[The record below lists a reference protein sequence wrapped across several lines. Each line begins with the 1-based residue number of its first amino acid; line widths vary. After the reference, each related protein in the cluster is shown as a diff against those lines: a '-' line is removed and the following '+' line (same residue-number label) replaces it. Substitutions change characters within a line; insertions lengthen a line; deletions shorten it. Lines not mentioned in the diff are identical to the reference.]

1 MIKETLKISSTDFLI
16 QGITKA
22 FELIFSLNPYILSIT
37 GVSIKVSGTATIL
50 AALTAIPLSFALAF
64 FNFRGR
70 QTLITLINTGMGL
83 PPVFVGLFIFVMLV
97 PAGPLGFADII
108 FTPFAMILVQYILV
122 TPIITGI
129 SLSAIKAVPKSLIE
143 TVYTL
148 GGNRKDAL
156 IAALCEARFGFI
168 TAILAGLGRAL
179 AEVGAILI
187 VGGNI
192 AYSGSIGGI
201 GEGLSYTRTL
211 TTAITSETSKGDIST
226 SIALGIILIS
236 LNLSVNLLA
245 NYFQRRD

>member
-1 MIKETLKISSTDFLI
+1 MSSADFLF
-16 QGITKA
+16 QGIAKA
-22 FELIFSLNPYILSIT
+22 FELIINLNPYILSIT
-37 GVSIKVSGTATIL
+37 GVSIKVSGTATLL
-50 AALTAIPLSFALAF
+50 ATITAIPLAFALSF
-64 FNFRGR
+64 RDFRGKNAF
-70 QTLITLINTGMGL
+70 ITLVNTGMGL
-83 PPVFVGLFIFVMLV
+83 PPVFVGLFIFVILV
-97 PAGPLGFADII
+97 PSGPLGFLKMI
-108 FTPFAMILVQYILV
+108 FTPKAMIVAQYILV

-129 SLSAIKAVPKSLIE
+129 SIAAIKAIPKQIIE

-148 GGNRKDAL
+148 GGREKDV
-156 IAALCEARFGFI
+156 IAVMLSEAKFGFI

-192 AYSGSIGGI
+192 AYTGSVGGI

-236 LNLSVNLLA
+236 LYLSVNLFA
-245 NYFQRRD
+245 NFFQSRD

>member
-1 MIKETLKISSTDFLI
+1 MSSSDFLL

-22 FELIFSLNPYILSIT
+22 FELILNLNPYILSIT
-37 GVSIKVSGTATIL
+37 GVSIKVSGTATLFATI
-50 AALTAIPLSFALAF
+50 TAIPLAFALTF
-64 FNFRGR
+64 LNFRGR
-70 QTLITLINTGMGL
+70 QVLITLVNTGMGL

-97 PAGPLGFADII
+97 PAGPLGFINKI
-108 FTPFAMILVQYILV
+108 FTPQAMILAQYILV

-129 SLSAIKAVPKSLIE
+129 SIAAIKAVPKQIIE

-148 GGNRKDAL
+148 GGSEKDAV
-156 IAALCEARFGFI
+156 IAMLREARFGI
-168 TAILAGLGRAL
+168 VTAILAGLGRAL

-192 AYSGSIGGI
+192 AYTGSVGGI

-211 TTAITSETSKGDIST
+211 TTAITSETSRGDIST
-226 SIALGIILIS
+226 SIALGVILIS

-245 NYFQRRD
+245 TFFQGRD

>member
-1 MIKETLKISSTDFLI
+1 MGSVDFLL
-16 QGITKA
+16 QGIIKA
-22 FELIFSLNPYILSIT
+22 FELIFWLNPYIISIT
-37 GVSIKVSGTATIL
+37 GVSIKVSGTATLL
-50 AALTAIPLSFALAF
+50 AAVTAIPLSFALAF
-64 FNFRGR
+64 LNFRGR
-70 QTLITLINTGMGL
+70 QALITFINTGMGL
-83 PPVFVGLFIFVMLV
+83 PPVFVGLFVFVMLV
-97 PAGPLGFADII
+97 PAGPFGYTNKI
-108 FTPFAMILVQYILV
+108 FTPIAMIAAQYILV

-129 SLSAIKAVPKSLIE
+129 SLSAIKAVPKPLIE

-148 GGNRKDAL
+148 GGSRKDAV
-156 IAALCEARFGFI
+156 IAVLSEARFGII

-236 LNLSVNLLA
+236 LVLSVNILA
-245 NYFQRRD
+245 NFFQRRE

>member
-1 MIKETLKISSTDFLI
+1 MSSADFLF
-16 QGITKA
+16 QGIIRA

-37 GVSIKVSGTATIL
+37 GVSIRVSGTATIL
-50 AALTAIPLSFALAF
+50 ATLTAIPFAFFLAF
-64 FNFRGR
+64 AQFKGK
-70 QTLITLINTGMGL
+70 QSLITLVNTGMGL

-97 PAGPLGFADII
+97 PAGPFGFVDMI
-108 FTPFAMILVQYILV
+108 FTPQAMILAQYILI

-129 SLSAIKAVPKSLIE
+129 SLAAIKAVPRPLIE

-148 GGNRKDAL
+148 GGGRKDVVFATL
-156 IAALCEARFGFI
+156 IEARFGII

-192 AYSGSIGGI
+192 AYTGSVGGI

-236 LNLSVNLLA
+236 LNLSLNLLA
-245 NYFQRRD
+245 NFFQRRY

>member
-1 MIKETLKISSTDFLI
+1 MSSADFLI
-16 QGITKA
+16 QGIIRA
-22 FELIFSLNPYILSIT
+22 FGLITDLNPYILSIT
-37 GVSIKVSGTATIL
+37 GVSIKVSGTATLL
-50 AALTAIPLSFALAF
+50 ATLTAIPLAFALSF
-64 FNFRGR
+64 RYFRGK
-70 QTLITLINTGMGL
+70 QVLITLINTGMGL

-97 PAGPLGFADII
+97 PAGPLGFMNMI
-108 FTPFAMILVQYILV
+108 FTPGAMIVAQYILV

-129 SLSAIKAVPKSLIE
+129 SLAAINAVPRSIIE

-148 GGNRKDAL
+148 GGDEKDAVIVTL
-156 IAALCEARFGFI
+156 KEARFGII

-192 AYSGSIGGI
+192 AYTGSVGGI

-236 LNLSVNLLA
+236 LYLSVNLLA
-245 NYFQRRD
+245 GFLQRRD

>member
-1 MIKETLKISSTDFLI
+1 MIVSSVNFLFE
-16 QGITKA
+16 GIIRA
-22 FELIFSLNPYILSIT
+22 FDLIIGLDPYVLSIT
-37 GVSIKVSGTATIL
+37 GVSIRVSGTATIL
-50 AALTAIPLSFALAF
+50 AALTAIPLAFALSF
-64 FNFRGR
+64 MDFRGR
-70 QTLITLINTGMGL
+70 QVLITLVNTGMGL

-97 PAGPLGFADII
+97 PAGPLGFLRMI
-108 FTPFAMILVQYILV
+108 FTPEAMIIAQYVLV

-129 SLSAIKAVPKSLIE
+129 SLAAIKAVPGSIIE

-148 GGNRKDAL
+148 GGREMDAIIVTL
-156 IAALCEARFGFI
+156 REAKSGII

-192 AYSGSIGGI
+192 AYTGSIGGI

-245 NYFQRRD
+245 TLIQGRD